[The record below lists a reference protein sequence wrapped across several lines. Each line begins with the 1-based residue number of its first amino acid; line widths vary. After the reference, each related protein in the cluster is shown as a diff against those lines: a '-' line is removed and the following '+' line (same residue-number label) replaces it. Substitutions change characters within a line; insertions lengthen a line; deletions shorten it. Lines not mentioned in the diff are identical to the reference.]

1 MKTELTCIICPNSCQ
16 LEIES
21 EYTADGIP
29 LIHNIRGA
37 FCPKGVEYARQE
49 ILSPCRTISTSVA
62 VLHGDLPLASVRLT
76 NPIPKERI
84 FDAITEIKSHVLEAP
99 VSAGTILISQILG
112 YNADVIVTKT
122 VSRKSSS

>member
-21 EYTADGIP
+21 EQTADGLP
-29 LIHNIRGA
+29 LIQNVCGA

-49 ILSPCRTISTSVA
+49 ILSPCRTISTSIA
-62 VLHGDLPLASVRLT
+62 ILHGELPLVSVRLT
-76 NPIPKERI
+76 NPIPKDRI
-84 FDAITEIKSHVLEAP
+84 FDAIAEIKSYVLEAP

-112 YNADVIVTKT
+112 YNSDVIITKT
-122 VSRKSSS
+122 VPRKSSN